1 MKYFSFDTEI
11 DKTLFSRF
19 VDFYNNHAQESCT
32 IVISS
37 QGGDAFIMFTLV
49 RMIGEMKD
57 VILIIEI
64 AYSAA
69 FYIAYYCDCKK
80 VLCPISKGMW
90 HFSTSQITINHNNK
104 PSFWS
109 DKCAIQNFP
118 IEKKMFD
125 ELAKKIMNKKEF
137 TAYKSDRDIYFPFS
151 RMKEIFPKAT
161 IL

>member
-11 DKTLFSRF
+11 DKVLFSRF
-19 VDFYNNHAQESCT
+19 VDFYNEHLDSPCT
-32 IVISS
+32 IVINSI
-37 QGGDAFIMFTLV
+37 GGDAHVMFTVL
-49 RMIGEMKD
+49 RMINGMKD
-57 VILIIEI
+57 VTLIIEV

-69 FYIAYYCDCKK
+69 FYIAYHCDCKK
-80 VLCPISKGMW
+80 ILSPLAKGMW
-90 HFSTSQITINHNNK
+90 HFSTSQITLNHNNK
-104 PSFWS
+104 PTYWT
-109 DKCAIQNFP
+109 DKCHIQNFP